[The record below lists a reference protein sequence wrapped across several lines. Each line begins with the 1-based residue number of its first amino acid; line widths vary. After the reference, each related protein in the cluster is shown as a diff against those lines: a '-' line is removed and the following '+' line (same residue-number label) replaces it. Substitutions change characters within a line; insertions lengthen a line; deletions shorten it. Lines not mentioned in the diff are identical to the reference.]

1 MSVKITTEAIIALI
15 SKHYGI
21 VPDELGEA
29 ASSQFDLGT
38 GSGLLAGER
47 SAGDTVNCWHKS
59 WFISEINS

>member
-29 ASSQFDLGT
+29 ASSQFDLRHGQWPP
-38 GSGLLAGER
+38 
-47 SAGDTVNCWHKS
+47 CWREKCRGYG
-59 WFISEINS
+59 